1 MPSSLSKAQACL
13 LCHVVGDSL
22 GSLVEFESEETI
34 RQQHPVE
41 KVRYLADGGIWET
54 LAGQGTDDS
63 EMAITLARTI
73 LQHGYYSSTIART
86 MYRYWFESKPFDFGR
101 TTQNGILG
109 THDFHSQANG
119 ALMRVAPLGV
129 FGAKKDVRKAMIW
142 AMEDALVT
150 HPNPICLHVNALYV
164 SMLVQAITSNEA
176 TPDMLYANLVATA
189 VDMGAHPIILEAIDR
204 AGSAPPEDYME
215 SMGWVIIAF
224 QNAIYQLLHA
234 PSLTE
239 GIVDTVNRG
248 GDTDTNGAIAGA
260 LLGAVYGIEKVP
272 QDWYNAVLQCKPSR
286 DNPLSK
292 RPRPEFFWTNDI
304 LEVAEKL
311 LCS

>member
-1 MPSSLSKAQACL
+1 MPSSLSKAKACL
-13 LCHVVGDSL
+13 LCQVVGDSL

-41 KVRYLADGGIWET
+41 RVRYLVDGGTWET

-63 EMAITLARTI
+63 ELAITLARTLI
-73 LQHGYYSSTIART
+73 QQGYYSSTVART
-86 MYRYWFESKPFDFGR
+86 MYRYWLNSKPFDLGR

-109 THDFHSQANG
+109 NYDFHSQANG
-119 ALMRVAPLGV
+119 ALMRVSPLGI
-129 FGAKKDVRKAMIW
+129 FGAKKDIRQAMVW

-150 HPNPICLHVNALYV
+150 HPNPVCLHINALYV
-164 SMLVQAITSNEA
+164 SMIAQAISSDLA
-176 TPDMLYANLVATA
+176 TPDLLYANLVSTA
-189 VDMGAHPIILEAIDR
+189 VDMGTHPIILEAIDR
-204 AGSAPPEDYME
+204 AGTAPPGNYMDN
-215 SMGWVIIAF
+215 MGWVIIAF

-260 LLGAVYGIEKVP
+260 LLGSVYGMENVP
-272 QDWYNAVLQCKPSR
+272 HDWYDGVLQCKPSKN
-286 DNPLSK
+286 NPFSK
-292 RPRPEFFWTNDI
+292 QPRPEFFWTNDV
-304 LEVAEKL
+304 LEVAENL
-311 LCS
+311 LG